1 MNMRFACLVIPLVS
15 WSAALAAR
23 IAPPIRAQT
32 TPMPAAIQAGQ
43 AVDIVLDRY
52 WRGNVKVDQDG
63 LHDNK
68 KTFPH
73 VPHLIEYR
81 FELPVG
87 GEYELQ
93 GRYVAETDAPTYLTI
108 DGKLQGMRFEE
119 AGDHRSKWVSLA
131 KTPLTPG
138 KHWIRFTSQYVE
150 TPFPTL
156 TGLRLVFHGGPGPEP
171 EPEPPIVGP
180 RPSLPDDW
188 SKTISRKI
196 HSDFHTAGFIRG
208 IGSRFDG
215 TTFGKTLR
223 DNGVNAICIFAK
235 GHHGYAYY
243 DTKVGTRHPGLDFD
257 LMKAQIEACR
267 RYGIAVWTYFSIAP
281 DELYTSTCDQTIT
294 DPNDRPTDMEVD
306 VESPYVADYLW
317 PMIAECVRNYDLD
330 GLFFDFPGNEEF
342 VRETVRLVKRI
353 KPGMVVAYNHQWAK
367 SRDELGELDVL
378 ELESWRHKQP
388 LYHWQYYARY
398 ARGAVP
404 LTAMT
409 IRFHKSWGDF
419 GGITSEAMLRVHA
432 ATAMANGCLLTIG
445 DHLHPSGQL
454 DPAVYER
461 IGRVLRDV
469 MRIEPY
475 VTGSESLPYVALMRP
490 KEIALMG
497 ADNPCHALLDSGIHF
512 TVIDPSQDLKPFTA
526 VLIPEAKMADDALTA
541 RLKEYVENGGRLLAF
556 GKPPARMAELL
567 GIEAQPANEAAYIRI
582 DPRILPTPPATVLYT
597 YLEVAPARPLED
609 TTTLAPLVWA
619 MNHGT
624 IHTSRR
630 QSPPS
635 DEPSGLAA
643 ITSRKLAKGQAVY
656 CAALLPEVYARWGYS
671 AVREIVADLLRYMI
685 PPDKRLAD
693 VEAPVHLE
701 VSLNRQGNRV
711 IVHLVHSPQSRAS
724 LGTFNKDDL
733 VNQDP
738 VIDEMPTVAG
748 TRLRLAES
756 LVGNRSIKLLPAG
769 TEIRPDSRANG
780 VVTIRVPDFQ
790 ISSVLLIE

>member
-1 MNMRFACLVIPLVS
+1 MNRCLACLVIPLIS
-15 WSAALAAR
+15 CTAAFAAR
-23 IAPPIRAQT
+23 IAPPIRAQMA
-32 TPMPAAIQAGQ
+32 PMPATIQAGQ

-52 WRGNVKVDQDG
+52 WRSNVKVDQAG

-68 KTFPH
+68 KSFPH

-81 FELPVG
+81 FELSVG

-93 GRYVAETDAPTYLTI
+93 GRYTAETASPTFLTI
-108 DGKLQGMRFEE
+108 DGKPQGIRFEKAE
-119 AGDHRSKWVSLA
+119 DRRSEWVSLS
-131 KTPLTPG
+131 KTRLTPG
-138 KHWIRFTSQYVE
+138 KHWIRFTSRYVE
-150 TPFPTL
+150 TPFPTVS
-156 TGLRLVFHGGPGPEP
+156 GLRLVYHGGQNPAPD
-171 EPEPPIVGP
+171 PEPPIVGP

-188 SKTISRKI
+188 SKNISRKI

-208 IGSRFDG
+208 IGSKLDG
-215 TTFGKTLR
+215 DAFGKTLK
-223 DNGVNAICIFAK
+223 DSGINAICIFAK

-243 DTKVGTRHPGLDFD
+243 NTKIGTRHPGLDFD
-257 LMKAQIEACR
+257 LMQAQIDACHK
-267 RYGIAVWTYFSIAP
+267 YGIAVWTYFSIAP

-294 DPNDRPTDMEVD
+294 DPNDRPTDMQVD
-306 VESPYVADYLW
+306 VKSSYVVDNLW
-317 PMIAECVRNYDLD
+317 PMVTECVRNYDLD

-342 VRETVRLVKRI
+342 VRETVRLVKGI

-367 SRDELGELDVL
+367 SRDELRGLDVL

-409 IRFHKSWGDF
+409 IRFHRSWGDF
-419 GGITSEAMLRVHA
+419 GGVTNEAMLRVHA

-469 MRIEPY
+469 MKIEPY
-475 VTGSESLPYVALMRP
+475 VTGSESIPYVALMRL
-490 KEIALMG
+490 KEVALMG
-497 ADNPCHALLDSGIHF
+497 VDNPCHALLDSGIHF
-512 TVIDPSQDLKPFTA
+512 TVIDPSQDLHPFAA
-526 VLIPEAKMADDALTA
+526 VVVPDASMVDDALTA
-541 RLKEYVENGGRLLAF
+541 QLQEYVENGGRLLVF
-556 GKPPARMAELL
+556 GKPSAKLANLL
-567 GIEAQPANEAAYIRI
+567 GVEAQAAKEAAYINI
-582 DPRILPTPPATVLYT
+582 DPRIFPTPPPTNLYT
-597 YLEVAPARPLED
+597 YLDVAPARPLEGTD
-609 TTTLAPLVWA
+609 VLAPLVWA

-624 IHTSRR
+624 IHISRR

-643 ITSRKLAKGQAVY
+643 ITSRKLGKGQAVY

-671 AVREIVADLLRYMI
+671 AMREIVADLLKHMI
-685 PPDKRLAD
+685 PPAQRLAD
-693 VEAPVHLE
+693 VSAPVHLE

-711 IVHLVHSPQSRAS
+711 IVHLVHCPQSRAS

-748 TRLRLAES
+748 AKLHLAES
-756 LVGNRSIKLLPAG
+756 LVGNRSIKLLPAK
-769 TEIRPDSRANG
+769 TAVTPDRRENG
-780 VVTIRVPDFQ
+780 VVTITVPDFQ